1 MRKGGEREE
10 RGRREGGV
18 REERGR
24 REGGGREERG
34 RSEGGEREGGSM
46 YQMVCRTPMGEGEE
60 GKMGGRED
68 GEEREKEIRSR
79 RGTK

>member
-1 MRKGGEREE
+1 MREE
-10 RGRREGGV
+10 RGREEGV
-18 REERGR
+18 KEV
-24 REGGGREERG
+24 
-34 RSEGGEREGGSM
+34 REGGSM